1 VEVLGLEGRGIRVHS
16 AAGLFLKYIMRGFG
30 RVRSGVAE
38 FFFWFS
44 RENGRRP
51 QRLEFKMA
59 RPVGATASIGGYMM
73 TTFNAPGSYTMDD
86 GGLTMKSRLVTRGVL
101 VLDWQPR

>member
-16 AAGLFLKYIMRGFG
+16 AAGLYLIHNAWFWASEIW
-30 RVRSGVAE
+30 SCGV
-38 FFFWFS
+38 FWFS

-51 QRLEFKMA
+51 QRLEFEMA

-73 TTFNAPGSYTMDD
+73 TTFTAVSVFLGQTEIFW
-86 GGLTMKSRLVTRGVL
+86 LLF
-101 VLDWQPR
+101 